1 MKKKAHEEF
10 MMFESL
16 IIIQNI
22 QAFSNYVTIFLYFRC
37 ILMAGGLEIPFPEAT
52 QQRRGVININKL
64 GGNLAY
70 NTNKRGYLYDI
81 AILEVNAPFVLSPQV
96 IPAILPAAKTPTG
109 RNLIVSGWG
118 YTSQG
123 TLQT

>member
-1 MKKKAHEEF
+1 
-10 MMFESL
+10 L
-16 IIIQNI
+16 
-22 QAFSNYVTIFLYFRC
+22 V
-37 ILMAGGLEIPFPEAT
+37 AGGIEVPVLEAT

-123 TLQT
+123 TLQK